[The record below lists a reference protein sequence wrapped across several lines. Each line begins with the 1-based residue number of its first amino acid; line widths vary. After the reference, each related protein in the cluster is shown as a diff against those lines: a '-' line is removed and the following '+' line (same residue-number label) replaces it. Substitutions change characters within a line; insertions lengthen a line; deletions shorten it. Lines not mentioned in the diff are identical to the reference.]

1 LKNWVKNIKLNSIK
15 MLKLSFG
22 KVVLLTLHLA
32 VWVLLHVF
40 IARITNYLVNYDD
53 TTSIISL
60 YALSIATQAYV
71 FVKMFRQML
80 SIYVGMYNVSG
91 QSKIN

>member
-1 LKNWVKNIKLNSIK
+1 

-32 VWVLLHVF
+32 VWVLLHAF

-53 TTSIISL
+53 ATSIINL
-60 YALSIATQAYV
+60 YILSIILQLYV
-71 FVKMFRQML
+71 FVSMFRQML
-80 SIYVGMYNVSG
+80 CIYVGTYNVSG
-91 QSKIN
+91 QSKVD

>member
-1 LKNWVKNIKLNSIK
+1 
-15 MLKLSFG
+15 MLKLSFD

-53 TTSIISL
+53 AYSIISL
-60 YALSIATQAYV
+60 YTLSIVAQLYM

-80 SIYVGMYNVSG
+80 CIYVGMYSVSG
-91 QSKIN
+91 RSKVN

>member
-1 LKNWVKNIKLNSIK
+1 MIKWTFN
-15 MLKLSFG
+15 
-22 KVVLLTLHLA
+22 KVALILLHLFT
-32 VWVLLHVF
+32 WVFLHVF
-40 IARITNYLVNYDD
+40 IARITNYLVNYDNA
-53 TTSIISL
+53 TSIISL
-60 YALSIATQAYV
+60 YTLSIATQAYV

>member
-1 LKNWVKNIKLNSIK
+1 

-32 VWVLLHVF
+32 VWVLLHAF

-53 TTSIISL
+53 VTSIIGL
-60 YALSIATQAYV
+60 YTLSIIAQLYV
-71 FVKMFRQML
+71 FVSMFRQML
-80 SIYVGMYNVSG
+80 NIYVGTYNVSG
-91 QSKIN
+91 QSKVD